1 MMVMYVAKALVN
13 EKYGNTVSAEMFCAV
28 WIISLEGYSS

>member
-1 MMVMYVAKALVN
+1 MVMYVAKALVN
-13 EKYGNTVSAEMFCAV
+13 EKYGNTVSAEMFCPV